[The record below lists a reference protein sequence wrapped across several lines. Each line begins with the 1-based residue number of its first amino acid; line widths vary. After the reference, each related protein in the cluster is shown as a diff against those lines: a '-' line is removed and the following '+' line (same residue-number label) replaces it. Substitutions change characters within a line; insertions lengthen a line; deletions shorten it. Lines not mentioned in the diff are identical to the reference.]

1 MKLTRIVD
9 TGVCH
14 ADDLG
19 YIFKSNLPT
28 GPPQMSELPDDAP
41 EIQMVASLTAVFS
54 QFAATGYV
62 LFSLHLPTVGL
73 AHVKYYTVKL

>member
-14 ADDLG
+14 ADDIG
-19 YIFKSNLPT
+19 YIFKNNIPT
-28 GPPQMSELPDDAP
+28 GPPQMSELPDNAP
-41 EIQMVASLTAVFS
+41 EIQMVASLTTMFR

-62 LFSLHLPTVGL
+62 PFSLHLPTVGL
-73 AHVKYYTVKL
+73 AHVKYCIVNQ

>member
-14 ADDLG
+14 ADDIG
-19 YIFKSNLPT
+19 YIFKSNIPT

-41 EIQMVASLTAVFS
+41 EIQMVASLTTMFR

-62 LFSLHLPTVGL
+62 PFSLHLPTVGL
-73 AHVKYYTVKL
+73 AQVKYYVVKQ